1 MTNKLYKKVFKLLK
15 ENIFIVINIIMV
27 ILVFIEFPYYI
38 NAPGGIINLDK
49 KVIIDN
55 EYDSKGSFN
64 LCYVSE
70 YKANIYTL
78 LYAYL
83 NPNFDIIKKND
94 YLASNDTFETM
105 DYREDL
111 ELDESIDD
119 AIIYAYKY
127 AGEDITILKE
137 DVYVTYIYDEANT
150 DLKVGDK
157 LVSIDGKEVT
167 GRSNLKEI
175 LSKYKKDD
183 KISIKVI
190 NKNKEYDRYAYI
202 LDINVIKVIGIYTT
216 VDKDYEVSRKI
227 EVKSKRNESGPSGGL
242 MLTLEI
248 YNSLISE
255 DITKGRKIVGTGTI
269 EEDGTVG
276 AISGVEYKLKSA
288 VKRHAD
294 IFFVPSEK
302 NYEEAINL
310 KNEKGYNIDIV
321 KVSNFNDAIEYL
333 NNL

>member
-15 ENIFIVINIIMV
+15 ENIFIIINIIMV

-202 LDINVIKVIGIYTT
+202 LDINGIKVIGIYTT